1 MLRIT
6 GIDIYGIN
14 GIKDLKILFNNGI
27 NIVCGKNG
35 VGKTTIL
42 ECIVSGLRNK
52 KTSKV
57 AKNLKYKDSRYTLYG
72 VSDNDEFFTETYLDD
87 DKNRWYKSKISNE
100 FLYFNISRSQISAFH
115 GSKLHTIQK
124 WFGDIYDKKQLSIF
138 EYDDLHTA
146 IECFSK
152 LDSRISFSRVAISP
166 TSPEKKTNFHR
177 YNTKNNF
184 KAEILV
190 NTEDGELPLSSLS
203 AGYLSCLSI
212 FLEII
217 KKAKSIKLNKP
228 IYGYDGLILI
238 DEIDLHL
245 HPEWQKKILEILRWM
260 VPNAQIIATTHSP
273 HIVQVAKAEEVIT
286 IKNTSGICF
295 SKKNYSNS
303 EYGYQGWS
311 IEEILEDVM
320 GLKSTHSDL
329 YNKLL
334 QSIESAIDNLDIAQ
348 ASKNLDTLLLL
359 LHPNNPIG
367 KILSLQVASL
377 RSKL

>member
-1 MLRIT
+1 LLKIR

-42 ECIVSGLRNK
+42 ECIVSGLKNK
-52 KTSKV
+52 KTSKL
-57 AKNLKYKDSRYTLYG
+57 AKNLKYEDSRYILYG
-72 VSDNDEFFTETYLDD
+72 ESDYDEFYTETYLDEEN
-87 DKNRWYKSKISNE
+87 KRWYKSKISNE
-100 FLYFNISRSQISAFH
+100 FLYFNISRSQTSAFH
-115 GSKLHTIQK
+115 GSKLNTIQK
-124 WFGDIYDKKQLSIF
+124 WFGEIYDKQQLSIF

-146 IECFSK
+146 IECFSR

-166 TSPEKKTNFHR
+166 AYTDNKRMNP
-177 YNTKNNF
+177 YYTKNNF

-228 IYGYDGLILI
+228 IYEYDGLILI

-286 IKNTSGICF
+286 IKNTLGICF
-295 SKKNYSNS
+295 SKQGHSNS

-329 YNKLL
+329 YNALL
-334 QSIESAIDNLDIAQ
+334 KSIESDLDNLNITQ

-377 RSKL
+377 ESKL